1 MKQFGLA
8 LITAGS
14 MMLVGIWL
22 VMLTDHRS
30 QNLTNQHSVVALA
43 PKTNSSSSITSIVD
57 WCDQ

>member
-8 LITAGS
+8 LIAAGS

-43 PKTNSSSSITSIVD
+43 PKTNSSSSITSIVE

>member
-8 LITAGS
+8 LIAAGS
-14 MMLVGIWL
+14 MMLAGIWL

-30 QNLTNQHSVVALA
+30 QNLTNQHSVVALE

-57 WCDQ
+57 WCD